1 MTPWQEVRAEL
12 LAAPL
17 QPPTAL
23 GNEPSTGVYAWWDSG
38 AALAGRFPSDFPRV
52 DPARPLYIGIAERQG
67 LDARG
72 LKMHL
77 KRTRMSGLR
86 RSLAA
91 LLRDELELSSQVVAA
106 RGGMFGL
113 TPAAN
118 AALTDWMLRHLSVTW
133 VVHPKPS
140 DVEGSI
146 VGFEL
151 PPLNYDHA
159 THGPYAAR
167 MRALR
172 ADTRSQA
179 PGQLSGLRL

>member
-1 MTPWQEVRAEL
+1 MLT
-12 LAAPL
+12 APL

-23 GNEPSTGVYAWWDSG
+23 GNELSTGVYAWWDSG
-38 AALAGRFPSDFPRV
+38 AALAGLFPTDFPPV

-72 LKMHL
+72 LRMHL

-91 LLRDELELSSQVVAA
+91 LLRDELGLTSQVVPA

-113 TPAAN
+113 TPAADV
-118 AALTDWMLRHLSVTW
+118 ALTDWMLSHLSVTW
-133 VVHPKPS
+133 VPHARPRA
-140 DVEGSI
+140 VEGAVVAS
-146 VGFEL
+146 EL

-159 THGPYAAR
+159 THGPYAAP

-172 ADTRSQA
+172 AD
-179 PGQLSGLRL
+179 LRARVLN

>member
-1 MTPWQEVRAEL
+1 M
-12 LAAPL
+12 
-17 QPPTAL
+17 AL
-23 GNEPSTGVYAWWDSG
+23 GAETSTGIYAWWDLG
-38 AALAGRFPSDFPRV
+38 AALADKYPADFPPV
-52 DPARPLYIGIAERQG
+52 DATRPLYIGIAERQS
-67 LDARG
+67 LADRG

-91 LLRDELELSSQVVAA
+91 LLRDELELSSQVVTA

-113 TPAAN
+113 TPTAD
-118 AALTDWMLRHLSVTW
+118 AALTNWMLQHLHVTW
-133 VVHPKPS
+133 IAHPAPS
-140 DVEGSI
+140 AVEGLI
-146 VGFEL
+146 VGSEP

-172 ADTRSQA
+172 A
-179 PGQLSGLRL
+179 GLRALGSPAF